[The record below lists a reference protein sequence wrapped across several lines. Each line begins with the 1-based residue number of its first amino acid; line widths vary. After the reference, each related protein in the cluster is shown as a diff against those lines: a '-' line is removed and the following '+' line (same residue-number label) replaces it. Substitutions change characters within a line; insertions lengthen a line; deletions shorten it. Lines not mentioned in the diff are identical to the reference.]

1 MKQYTLL
8 HGDCLELLKTLPDN
22 SVDSIVTDPPYELG
36 FMGKKWDS
44 TGIAYS
50 VEMWSECLR
59 VLNHGGHLLAF
70 GGTRTYHRMACA
82 IEDAGFEVRDMI
94 EWVYGS
100 GFPKSLN
107 VGKAVDK
114 LQGNEREKLNERGG
128 AIQKGSVNWQG
139 QDRKDGK
146 GSGFKEK
153 FVDTKGTSEWEG
165 WGTALKPAH
174 EPVCMARKPLAEKT
188 VAQNVLKYGTGGIN
202 IDESRVGTEDNT
214 GRKNSGAKGGQNLY
228 GDSERYNSET
238 HSQGRFPANLIHDNS
253 EEVRECFPET
263 KSGSGNKNTGN
274 RDGIFGKLG
283 KGNGDGIGGDSGNAS
298 RFFKSIIYAAKAS
311 KADRGNGNTHATVKP
326 NALMA
331 YLIKMVTRQGGIVLD
346 PFMGSGTTGVAAVRH
361 GFGFIGIEKESD
373 HFEICKA
380 RIERDVKQQCERGE
394 LDLPHKQLTLF

>member
-8 HGDCLELLKTLPDN
+8 HGDCLELLKTMPDN

-107 VGKAVDK
+107 IGKAVDK
-114 LQGNEREKLNERGG
+114 LQGNDSEEKDVTFPD
-128 AIQKGSVNWQG
+128 GSKP
-139 QDRKDGK
+139 RKTAGNFTVGK
-146 GSGFKEK
+146 YSPR
-153 FVDTKGTSEWEG
+153 DTKYTKGNSEWEG

-188 VAQNVLKYGTGGIN
+188 VAENVLKYGTGGIN
-202 IDESRVGTEDNT
+202 IDESRVATSEKIAFGKTKEKAPDANCYGKYNLRIGDN
-214 GRKNSGAKGGQNLY
+214 QN
-228 GDSERYNSET
+228 E
-238 HSQGRFPANLIHDNS
+238 QGRFPANLIHDNS

-263 KSGSGNKNTGN
+263 GKSVSSKRGAD
-274 RDGIFGKLG
+274 R
-283 KGNGDGIGGDSGNAS
+283 NGDVYGTYNLCDTVRGHDDNGGNAS

-326 NALMA
+326 TALMA

-346 PFMGSGTTGVAAVRH
+346 PFMGSGTTAVAAVRH